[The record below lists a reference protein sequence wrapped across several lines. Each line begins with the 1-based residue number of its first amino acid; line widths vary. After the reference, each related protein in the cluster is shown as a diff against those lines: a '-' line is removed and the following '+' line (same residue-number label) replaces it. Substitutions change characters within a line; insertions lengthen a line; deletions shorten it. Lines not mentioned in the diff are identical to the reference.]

1 MLLESVLRNLVTYG
15 DLVLIDADGE
25 SHRFGGRPVEN
36 VPPEHIPAP
45 VRLRLTDRKL
55 HTRLVLNPSLAFGEG
70 YMNGGIEIEK
80 GTLRD
85 VLNLFMYNMHRGNG
99 HWTIRLQ
106 ERLNGWM
113 RWVHQHNPVDVARK
127 NVAHHYDLSGA
138 LYDLFLD
145 QDRQYSCAY
154 FPTGTESLDVAQEAK
169 KRHIAAKL
177 LLEPGMRVLDIGCG
191 WGGMALYLAR
201 EFGVHVTGVTLSRE
215 QLAVA
220 RRRAAEEKLEHR
232 VTFHLL
238 DYRLV
243 DDQFD
248 RIVSVGMFEHVGA
261 RHYREFFGK
270 VRDLLKPDGVALLHT
285 IGRPDPPGGTNAWVR
300 KYIFPGGYSPALSEL
315 MAAVERERLIPCD
328 VEMLRLHYAET
339 LRHWHD
345 RFQANRDTAKALY
358 DERFCRMWEFYL
370 LASEMAFRHESHMI
384 FQVQLARHQEAVPLV
399 RDYVTAFEAAQPLH
413 LAPRPQPAAPAA
425 PAEPAVAA
433 AATAAPRP
441 ARKGPARR
449 TSAKAKDPVGE
460 GTNGSATAAA
470 KRSNGARRERREER
484 SASH

>member
-1 MLLESVLRNLVTYG
+1 MLLAKVLRRLVTYG
-15 DLVLIDADGE
+15 DLVVIDADGE
-25 SHRFGGRPVEN
+25 SHRFGGRPITDVS
-36 VPPEHIPAP
+36 PADLPAP
-45 VRLRLTDRKL
+45 VRLRLKDRRL
-55 HTRLVLNPSLAFGEG
+55 HWRLVVNPGLAFGEG
-70 YMNGGIEIEK
+70 YMDGGIEIEQ
-80 GTLRD
+80 GSLRD
-85 VLNLFMYNMHRGNG
+85 VLGLFMYNMHRGNG

-106 ERLNGWM
+106 ERLNGWL
-113 RWVHQHNPVDVARK
+113 RWLHQHNPVDVARK
-127 NVAHHYDLSGA
+127 NVAHHYDLSGE

-145 QDRQYSCAY
+145 RDRQYSCAY
-154 FPTGTESLDVAQEAK
+154 FPTGMESLDVAQEAK

-177 LLEPGMRVLDIGCG
+177 LLQPGLRVLDIGCG

-201 EFGVHVTGVTLSRE
+201 EFGAHVTGVTLSRE

-232 VTFHLL
+232 VTFQLL

-270 VRDLLKPDGVALLHT
+270 VRDLLKPDGIALLHT
-285 IGRPDPPGGTNAWVR
+285 IGRPEPPGGTNAWIR

-315 MAAVERERLIPCD
+315 MAAVEHERLIPCD
-328 VEMLRLHYAET
+328 VEMLRLHYAKT

-345 RFQANRDTAKALY
+345 RFQANRDEAKALY

-370 LASEMAFRHESHMI
+370 VASEMAFRHESHMI

-399 RDYVTAFEAAQPLH
+399 RDYVTAFEATQPLR
-413 LAPRPQPAAPAA
+413 L
-425 PAEPAVAA
+425 AA
-433 AATAAPRP
+433 AEDRAA
-441 ARKGPARR
+441 APARR
-449 TSAKAKDPVGE
+449 TAARPKTAAGR
-460 GTNGSATAAA
+460 GNGSRKPQPATAEAPA
-470 KRSNGARRERREER
+470 RSREPV
-484 SASH
+484 AH